1 MRGVFHISE
10 PEASFSVPHY
20 YSSLM
25 KYFFVN
31 RCSKWECTR
40 NAGAYE
46 NPPHVSSPLKIF
58 TSPDSSSAMEI
69 EGIKNWRQWNKVN
82 AGQDDSPFGEIFC
95 RSIACSNDCSIGMRL
110 GRLLPIHFTLRL
122 SSASLHRYRFSSQPD
137 PIVVL

>member
-1 MRGVFHISE
+1 
-10 PEASFSVPHY
+10 
-20 YSSLM
+20 M

-69 EGIKNWRQWNKVN
+69 EGIKKLAAMEQ
-82 AGQDDSPFGEIFC
+82 SEC
-95 RSIACSNDCSIGMRL
+95 RA
-110 GRLLPIHFTLRL
+110 GRLIIRRDLL
-122 SSASLHRYRFSSQPD
+122 
-137 PIVVL
+137 